1 MSDTIGLE
9 TARRQDTNIRIPI
22 LTIDT
27 KVLDKDHDGLALPIP
42 PSWEQQRYWHVLAW
56 RAIASVNASDVRL
69 LPQATSREA
78 IREKIISPYRPSSSF
93 ETYMELVSNW
103 ASAFDEEAAAHATR
117 DLESLYDDAY
127 FEALELQKKL
137 P

>member
-1 MSDTIGLE
+1 MSNTIGF
-9 TARRQDTNIRIPI
+9 RDVRNQDTNIQVPI
-22 LTIDT
+22 LSQHATTLGEDRI
-27 KVLDKDHDGLALPIP
+27 ALSLRVPA
-42 PSWEQQRYWHVLAW
+42 WGQQRYWHLLEW

-69 LPQATSREA
+69 HPQATSRQAVLGEITA
-78 IREKIISPYRPSSSF
+78 PHRPSPSF
-93 ETYMELVSNW
+93 ESYMELVNNW
-103 ASAFDEEAAAHATR
+103 ATAFDEEAAAHATG